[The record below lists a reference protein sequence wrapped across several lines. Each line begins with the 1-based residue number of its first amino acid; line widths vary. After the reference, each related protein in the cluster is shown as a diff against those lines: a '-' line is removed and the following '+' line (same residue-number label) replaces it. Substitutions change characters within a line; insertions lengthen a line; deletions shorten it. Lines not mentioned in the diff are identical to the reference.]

1 MARTMTDKIFDNS
14 FEESDYD
21 GRSINWQ
28 LDPVFS
34 SSKDTESSIGDIM
47 LMEKIDELIKNSDF
61 NKWNIPDKEGKIPK
75 LNKIQISEVYSYISL
90 NVKEYSVIEIFA
102 ATSEYFDIQGA
113 KFYNSLSNAHKD
125 ELMIELDKRTGIID
139 RKGIRK
145 LF

>member
-1 MARTMTDKIFDNS
+1 MTDKIFDNS

-34 SSKDTESSIGDIM
+34 SGKDSENSINDVM
-47 LMEKIDELIKNSDF
+47 LMEKVDELIRNSDF

-75 LNKIQISEVYSYISL
+75 LSKVQISEVYSYISS

-102 ATSEYFDIQGA
+102 ATSEYFDIQGS

-125 ELMIELDKRTGIID
+125 ELMIELDRRTGIID

>member
-34 SSKDTESSIGDIM
+34 SGKDTENSINDVM
-47 LMEKIDELIKNSDF
+47 LMEKVDELIRNSNF

-75 LNKIQISEVYSYISL
+75 LSKVQISEVYSYISS

-102 ATSEYFDIQGA
+102 ATSEYFDIQGS

-125 ELMIELDKRTGIID
+125 ELMIELDRRTGIID

>member
-34 SSKDTESSIGDIM
+34 SGKDTENSIGDVM
-47 LMEKIDELIKNSDF
+47 LMEKIDGLIRNSDF

-75 LNKIQISEVYSYISL
+75 LNKIQIGEVYSYISL
-90 NVKEYSVIEIFA
+90 NIKEYSVIEIFA

>member
-1 MARTMTDKIFDNS
+1 MTDKIFDNS

-34 SSKDTESSIGDIM
+34 SGKDTENSIGDVM
-47 LMEKIDELIKNSDF
+47 LMEKIDGLIRNSDF

-75 LNKIQISEVYSYISL
+75 LNKIQIGEVYSYISL
-90 NVKEYSVIEIFA
+90 NIKEYSVIEIFA

>member
-34 SSKDTESSIGDIM
+34 SGKDTENSIGDVM
-47 LMEKIDELIKNSDF
+47 LMEKIDDLIRNSDF

-125 ELMIELDKRTGIID
+125 ELMIELDRRTGIID

>member
-1 MARTMTDKIFDNS
+1 MTDKIFDNS

-34 SSKDTESSIGDIM
+34 SGKDTENSIGDIM
-47 LMEKIDELIKNSDF
+47 LMEKIDELINNSDF

-75 LNKIQISEVYSYISL
+75 LNKIQISEVYSYISS

-102 ATSEYFDIQGA
+102 ATSEYFDIQGS

>member
-1 MARTMTDKIFDNS
+1 MTDKIFDNS

-34 SSKDTESSIGDIM
+34 SGKDTENSINDVM
-47 LMEKIDELIKNSDF
+47 LMEKVDELIRNSNF

-75 LNKIQISEVYSYISL
+75 LSKVQISEVYSYISS

-102 ATSEYFDIQGA
+102 ATSEYFDIQGS

-125 ELMIELDKRTGIID
+125 ELMIELDRRTGIID